1 MKEFWGGRG
10 CVTATNG
17 ITMGPVHQ
25 LGPVPFYFITELKR
39 RDFFCVFELYL
50 QAHLLAY
57 KPPLTRGLMQGG
69 ARSPRSISLGKG
81 HKSM

>member
-57 KPPLTRGLMQGG
+57 KPPPSPDPGPHAWGCEVATIDIPRQ
-69 ARSPRSISLGKG
+69 RS
-81 HKSM
+81 